1 MSIFKKKEEQK
12 EIAVV
17 EKREIMEMNETMI
30 SKLVLKGDLS
40 AMTPEEKVQYYN
52 IFCNNLGLNPITQPF
67 KIIVAQG
74 KQVLYATKSA
84 TEQLRKLNNVSIY
97 DMKTEMLE
105 GICKV
110 TAYGIDKHGRKDVS
124 TGAVTLTGLLGENLA
139 NAMMKAETKAKRRL
153 TLSLCGLGIMD
164 ESEVEGLPM
173 EDITPTPE
181 PLNEERE
188 HVRQAVETLTPRAED
203 TYDYNTIK
211 KSAHEAPAEP
221 KDVTEPLP
229 EQVKK
234 PEPPTISPASVFKE
248 IMAIVNGKTLTSQQK
263 MDTIKLVMPAK
274 GNLAELQRI
283 LNNIKGGTG

>member
-1 MSIFKKKEEQK
+1 MSLFKKEKK

-30 SKLVLKGDLS
+30 AKLVLKGDIS
-40 AMTPEEKVQYYN
+40 AMTPSEKVEYYN

-67 KIIVAQG
+67 DIIKFKG
-74 KQVLYATKSA
+74 KETLYAKRAA
-84 TEQLRKLNNVSIY
+84 TEQLRKINGVSIY
-97 DMKTEMLE
+97 DLKTEVTE
-105 GICKV
+105 EICKS

-124 TGAVTLTGLLGENLA
+124 TGVVSLTGLLDENLA

-173 EDITPTPE
+173 EDITPDPK
-181 PLNEERE
+181 PLNEET
-188 HVRQAVETLTPRAED
+188 HTPKAED

-283 LNNIKGGTG
+283 LNNIKGGTD

>member
-1 MSIFKKKEEQK
+1 MNLFKKEKK

-30 SKLVLKGDLS
+30 AKLVLKGDLS
-40 AMTPEEKVQYYN
+40 AMTAEEKVEYYN

-67 KIIVAQG
+67 EIIVLKG
-74 KQVLYATKSA
+74 KQKLYATKSA
-84 TEQLRKLNNVSIY
+84 TEQLRKLNGVSIY

-124 TGAVTLTGLLGENLA
+124 TGAVTLTDLLGENRA

-173 EDITPTPE
+173 EDVTPTPE
-181 PLNEERE
+181 PLNE
-188 HVRQAVETLTPRAED
+188 VETVDA
-203 TYDYNTIK
+203 YDYNTIK

-229 EQVKK
+229 EQPKE
-234 PEPPTISPASVFKE
+234 PEPPTVSPESVFKE
-248 IMAIVNGKTLTSQQK
+248 VIAIVNGKTLTSQQK
-263 MDTIKLVMPAK
+263 IETIKLLKPAK
-274 GNLAELQRI
+274 GNLAELQKI
-283 LNNIKGGTG
+283 LNNIKGETD